1 MSLKF
6 HLQIQ
11 RCLCCQVAGL
21 GAEAASSRILSSS
34 LRLWTL
40 WSRYTLWLFWCFQT
54 LCLAGY
60 GCCGQARPVGVLL
73 LLACQRLCKCPW
85 NGRYLSWGDEDGS
98 LSGEFKIV
106 KHLKLRIVM
115 LGQDCWHR
123 RPVFCQ
129 GQRSFGGISGSLHM
143 LAFYLQRLQV
153 SCALSQGKRN
163 ILKNPDPGL
172 RQTLVK
178 IYNKVK
184 ELK

>member
-1 MSLKF
+1 MSL
-6 HLQIQ
+6 
-11 RCLCCQVAGL
+11 
-21 GAEAASSRILSSS
+21 LSSS
-34 LRLWTL
+34 RFGGGGGQQQNSELESQIVNTVKQVDLVSVL
-40 WSRYTLWLFWCFQT
+40 VSLSNS
-54 LCLAGY
+54 LAGY

-106 KHLKLRIVM
+106 KHFKLRIVM

-184 ELK
+184 VS